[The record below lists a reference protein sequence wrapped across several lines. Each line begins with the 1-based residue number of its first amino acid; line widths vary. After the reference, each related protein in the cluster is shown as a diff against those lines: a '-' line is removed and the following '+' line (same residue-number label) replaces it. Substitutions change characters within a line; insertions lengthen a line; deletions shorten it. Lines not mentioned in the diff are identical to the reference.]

1 MHLTG
6 VKYINNNKNID
17 NNIAYANVFYDLILS
32 NRLNINNCYYKQDG
46 TTHIKLGILS
56 QIFNF
61 PYNAA
66 MIGNYNNAK
75 PQLFTEKLCGGVAC
89 CLGFVSGNNASLY
102 PNTTLKEDI
111 RRISSKTY
119 PIILICRKNQNE
131 KKYNVVTKRGKLLN
145 NISLPSKILNLISN
159 ELIINKL

>member
-1 MHLTG
+1 MGLKRLTAKDFNLLIKSANLYENNLKNKDDIDYIEVKCRKNNFLHLTG

-17 NNIAYANVFYDLILS
+17 NNIAYANVFYDLILA

-102 PNTTLKEDI
+102 PNTTLK
-111 RRISSKTY
+111 RILEESVQK
-119 PIILICRKNQNE
+119 LIQ
-131 KKYNVVTKRGKLLN
+131 LF
-145 NISLPSKILNLISN
+145 
-159 ELIINKL
+159 